1 MFRFVK
7 SGEFST
13 QFYAINVDKFQLN
26 KARISNLTFISAISM
41 SGAICSRSIGRQILL
56 ITKPIANES
65 SRQFTALFPISVKPG
80 LNLTGL
86 TKNLALAT
94 NVRPKNGLSVAGV
107 PIRTLITCSMKKGK
121 RKSVDAVWRRFKRL
135 HWGGWIRTRCG
146 RHKKMHKKSSNLKHR
161 LRQHVLVNATQ
172 STLLDKMVTKF
183 WKRPKY
189 YIDDP
194 YEPYHERSYYFAR
207 AKPMPYPDQP
217 LKKRM
222 SLAQI
227 SKLYD

>member
-1 MFRFVK
+1 
-7 SGEFST
+7 
-13 QFYAINVDKFQLN
+13 
-26 KARISNLTFISAISM
+26 M
-41 SGAICSRSIGRQILL
+41 SGAVCSRSMARQPLL
-56 ITKPIANES
+56 ATKPIANES
-65 SRQFTALFPISVKPG
+65 NRQFTALILTPVKPG
-80 LNLTGL
+80 LNLTDL

-94 NVRPKNGLSVAGV
+94 NVQTKISLNAAGV
-107 PIRTLITCSMKKGK
+107 PIRTLTTCSLRKGK
-121 RKSVDAVWRRFKRL
+121 RKSVKAVWTRFKRL

-146 RHKKMHKKSSNLKHR
+146 RHKKMHKKSANLKRR
-161 LRQHVLVNATQ
+161 LRQHVLINATQ
-172 STLLDKMVTKF
+172 CTLLDKMVTKF

-207 AKPMPYPDQP
+207 TKPMLYPDQP

-222 SLAQI
+222 SLAQL